1 FSREEEHLL
10 LAGELGDRKPDM
22 GEERAGDDVYALASD
37 ELVGDAD
44 GIAWA
49 RAVVTRDHLELLA
62 EHAALGVDV
71 LDREFPALLI
81 RLEERWLRLL
91 PAALADLGRALREG
105 ERAETNGAR
114 CGQAKELAS
123 AAHAVLHSMRFAS
136 RALISFVHK

>member
-62 EHAALGVDV
+62 GHAALGVDV

-81 RLEERWLRLL
+81 GLEERCL
-91 PAALADLGRALREG
+91 PPIAVDLADLHRPLR
-105 ERAETNGAR
+105 
-114 CGQAKELAS
+114 
-123 AAHAVLHSMRFAS
+123 
-136 RALISFVHK
+136 